1 MASSQ
6 TEIGTKK
13 DEEDFLFAMQLASG
27 SVLPMV
33 LQAAIELQVLEII
46 AKAGHGAHLSPKEI
60 VSQIPTHNLQASDM
74 LDRILRLLASH
85 SILTCVAM
93 TRENGNV
100 ERKYGLATVCKYLL
114 PNADGVS
121 FSPLIFLNQSKAY
134 MESYL
139 VKEAVL
145 EGGASFKKAHGV
157 YAFEYA
163 SKEPR
168 FNELFN
174 QAMYDHTTIIMKK
187 ILETYK
193 GFEDLKELVDV
204 GGGIGTTIGIITS
217 KYPAIK
223 GINFDLPH
231 VIEHAPSI
239 PVKHVG
245 GDMFTS
251 VPKGEWILHDW
262 SDEHCLKL
270 LKNCYDALPSNGK
283 LIVVEEVLPVIP
295 ETDNASKAH
304 CQMDLIMMALH
315 IGGRER
321 MDKEF
326 EVMAVGAGFE
336 GIRKGSCLKVH
347 SHTQYRIKSSNNNCQ
362 KFSG

>member
-1 MASSQ
+1 MASTQ
-6 TEIGTKK
+6 TEIESNK

-33 LQAAIELQVLEII
+33 LQTAIELQVLEII
-46 AKAGHGAHLSPKEI
+46 AKAGHGGHLSPKEI
-60 VSQIPTHNLQASDM
+60 VSQIPTHNPQASDM
-74 LDRILRLLASH
+74 LDRILRLLAGH
-85 SILTCVAM
+85 SILTCIAM
-93 TRENGNV
+93 THENGDVV
-100 ERKYGLATVCKYLL
+100 ERKYGLANVCKYLL
-114 PNADGVS
+114 PNEDGVS

-134 MESYL
+134 MESWYL
-139 VKEAVL
+139 LKNAVV

-174 QAMYDHTTIIMKK
+174 QAMYDHTTIVMKK

-217 KYPAIK
+217 KYPTIK
-223 GINFDLPH
+223 GVNFDLPH
-231 VIEHAPSI
+231 VIQHAPSF
-239 PVKHVG
+239 PGVKHVG

-251 VPKGEWILHDW
+251 VPKGEAIFMKWILHDW

-270 LKNCYDALPSNGK
+270 LKNCYNALPSNGK
-283 LIVVEEVLPVIP
+283 LVVVEEVLPVIP
-295 ETDNASKAH
+295 ETDNAAKAH

-321 MDKEF
+321 MEKEF
-326 EVMAVGAGFE
+326 EAMAVGAGFA
-336 GIRKGSCLKVH
+336 GIRKVCCVCNFWVMEFYKD
-347 SHTQYRIKSSNNNCQ
+347 I
-362 KFSG
+362 